1 MIIVVDPVFNPNK
14 QSSISASTKLGPGVT
29 VAKFLGAYGDR
40 TAFNHVG
47 SNDDRKQIARQL
59 YLQAEMMRVIQGN
72 IELFNDVRLIVSEGI
87 YREGPTETLAGD
99 TSKKNKGELVYYQV
113 IDKNGKLDFEKSFD
127 IAEYWKD
134 YTNFDE
140 LRLDYDTYNP
150 DGSLTVSIG
159 VLMPTV
165 DEGFNVN
172 FKNDVKTFFNNSLQ
186 SADELVAVSYTHLTL
201 PTILRV

>member
-29 VAKFLGAYGDR
+29 IAKFLGAYGDR

-186 SADELVAVSYTHLTL
+186 SADELVE
-201 PTILRV
+201 IKED

>member
-14 QSSISASTKLGPGVT
+14 LSSISASTKLGPGVT
-29 VAKFLGAYGDR
+29 IAKFLGAYGDR

-113 IDKNGKLDFEKSFD
+113 IDKNGTIDFEKSFD

-186 SADELVAVSYTHLTL
+186 SADELVE
-201 PTILRV
+201 IKED

>member
-29 VAKFLGAYGDR
+29 IAKFLGAYGDR

-87 YREGPTETLAGD
+87 YREGPTETLTGD

-186 SADELVAVSYTHLTL
+186 SADELVE
-201 PTILRV
+201 IKED

>member
-87 YREGPTETLAGD
+87 YREGPTETLTGD

-186 SADELVAVSYTHLTL
+186 SADELVE
-201 PTILRV
+201 IKED

>member
-1 MIIVVDPVFNPNK
+1 M
-14 QSSISASTKLGPGVT
+14 
-29 VAKFLGAYGDR
+29 
-40 TAFNHVG
+40 
-47 SNDDRKQIARQL
+47 
-59 YLQAEMMRVIQGN
+59 
-72 IELFNDVRLIVSEGI
+72 
-87 YREGPTETLAGD
+87 
-99 TSKKNKGELVYYQV
+99 YYQV
-113 IDKNGKLDFEKSFD
+113 IDKNGTIDFEKSFD

-186 SADELVAVSYTHLTL
+186 SADELVE
-201 PTILRV
+201 IKED

>member
-29 VAKFLGAYGDR
+29 IAKFLGAYGDR

-47 SNDDRKQIARQL
+47 SNDDRKQIARHL

-113 IDKNGKLDFEKSFD
+113 IDKNGTIDFEKSFD

-186 SADELVAVSYTHLTL
+186 SADELVE
-201 PTILRV
+201 IKED

>member
-29 VAKFLGAYGDR
+29 IAKFLGAYGDR

-113 IDKNGKLDFEKSFD
+113 INKNGIIDFEKTFD

-186 SADELVAVSYTHLTL
+186 SADELVE
-201 PTILRV
+201 IKED

>member
-113 IDKNGKLDFEKSFD
+113 IDKNGTIDFEKSFD

-134 YTNFDE
+134 YTNYDE

-186 SADELVAVSYTHLTL
+186 SADELVE
-201 PTILRV
+201 IKED

>member
-29 VAKFLGAYGDR
+29 IAKFLGAYGDR

-113 IDKNGKLDFEKSFD
+113 IDKNGTIDFEKSFD

-150 DGSLTVSIG
+150 DGTLTASIG
-159 VLMPTV
+159 VLMPVV
-165 DEGFNVN
+165 DQTFEVN

-186 SADELVAVSYTHLTL
+186 SRDELVEIKQEFLT
-201 PTILRV
+201 

>member
-87 YREGPTETLAGD
+87 YREGPTETLTGD

-113 IDKNGKLDFEKSFD
+113 IDKNGTIDFEKSFD

-186 SADELVAVSYTHLTL
+186 SADELVE
-201 PTILRV
+201 IKED

>member
-1 MIIVVDPVFNPNK
+1 M
-14 QSSISASTKLGPGVT
+14 
-29 VAKFLGAYGDR
+29 
-40 TAFNHVG
+40 
-47 SNDDRKQIARQL
+47 
-59 YLQAEMMRVIQGN
+59 
-72 IELFNDVRLIVSEGI
+72 
-87 YREGPTETLAGD
+87 
-99 TSKKNKGELVYYQV
+99 YYQV
-113 IDKNGKLDFEKSFD
+113 INKNGTIDFEKSFD

-186 SADELVAVSYTHLTL
+186 SADELVE
-201 PTILRV
+201 IKED

>member
-29 VAKFLGAYGDR
+29 IAKFLGAYGDR

-113 IDKNGKLDFEKSFD
+113 IDKNGTIDFEKSFD

-140 LRLDYDTYNP
+140 LRLDYDTYNQ

-186 SADELVAVSYTHLTL
+186 SADELVE
-201 PTILRV
+201 IKED

>member
-29 VAKFLGAYGDR
+29 IAKFLGAYGDR

-99 TSKKNKGELVYYQV
+99 TSKKNKGELVY
-113 IDKNGKLDFEKSFD
+113 
-127 IAEYWKD
+127 
-134 YTNFDE
+134 
-140 LRLDYDTYNP
+140 
-150 DGSLTVSIG
+150 
-159 VLMPTV
+159 
-165 DEGFNVN
+165 
-172 FKNDVKTFFNNSLQ
+172 FK
-186 SADELVAVSYTHLTL
+186 
-201 PTILRV
+201 

>member
-29 VAKFLGAYGDR
+29 IAKFLGAYGDR

-113 IDKNGKLDFEKSFD
+113 TNKNGIIDFEKTFD

-134 YTNFDE
+134 YTNFNE

-150 DGSLTVSIG
+150 DGSLTASIG
-159 VLMPTV
+159 IEMPTV
-165 DEGFNVN
+165 SETFNVN

-186 SADELVAVSYTHLTL
+186 SADELVE
-201 PTILRV
+201 IKEN

>member
-1 MIIVVDPVFNPNK
+1 M
-14 QSSISASTKLGPGVT
+14 
-29 VAKFLGAYGDR
+29 
-40 TAFNHVG
+40 
-47 SNDDRKQIARQL
+47 
-59 YLQAEMMRVIQGN
+59 
-72 IELFNDVRLIVSEGI
+72 
-87 YREGPTETLAGD
+87 
-99 TSKKNKGELVYYQV
+99 

-186 SADELVAVSYTHLTL
+186 SADELVE
-201 PTILRV
+201 IKED

>member
-186 SADELVAVSYTHLTL
+186 SADELVE
-201 PTILRV
+201 IKED

>member
-29 VAKFLGAYGDR
+29 IAKFLGAYGDR

-113 IDKNGKLDFEKSFD
+113 IDKNGKLDFEKLFD

-186 SADELVAVSYTHLTL
+186 SADELVE
-201 PTILRV
+201 IKED

>member
-29 VAKFLGAYGDR
+29 IAKFLGAYGDR

-113 IDKNGKLDFEKSFD
+113 INKNGTIDYEKTFD

-134 YTNFDE
+134 YTNFNE

-150 DGSLTVSIG
+150 DGSLTASIG
-159 VLMPTV
+159 IEMPTV
-165 DEGFNVN
+165 SETFNVN

-186 SADELVAVSYTHLTL
+186 SADELVE
-201 PTILRV
+201 IKEN

>member
-1 MIIVVDPVFNPNK
+1 MIIVVDPVFNPYK

-29 VAKFLGAYGDR
+29 IAKFLGAYGDR

-87 YREGPTETLAGD
+87 YREGPTETLEGD

-113 IDKNGKLDFEKSFD
+113 IDKNGTIDFEKSFD

-186 SADELVAVSYTHLTL
+186 SADELVE
-201 PTILRV
+201 IKED

>member
-40 TAFNHVG
+40 TAFNHIG

-87 YREGPTETLAGD
+87 YREGPTETLTGD

-186 SADELVAVSYTHLTL
+186 SADELVE
-201 PTILRV
+201 IKED

>member
-14 QSSISASTKLGPGVT
+14 SGNVSSATKLGPGVT

-87 YREGPTETLAGD
+87 YREGPTETLTGD

-113 IDKNGKLDFEKSFD
+113 IDKNGTIDFEKSFD

-186 SADELVAVSYTHLTL
+186 SADELVE
-201 PTILRV
+201 IKED

>member
-29 VAKFLGAYGDR
+29 IAKFLGAYGDR

-113 IDKNGKLDFEKSFD
+113 IDKNGTIDFEKSFD

-186 SADELVAVSYTHLTL
+186 SADELVE
-201 PTILRV
+201 IKQD

>member
-29 VAKFLGAYGDR
+29 IAKFLGAYGDR

-59 YLQAEMMRVIQGN
+59 YLQAERMRVIQGN

-150 DGSLTVSIG
+150 DGTLTASIG

-165 DEGFNVN
+165 DQTFEVN

-186 SADELVAVSYTHLTL
+186 SRDELVEIKQEFLT
-201 PTILRV
+201 

>member
-29 VAKFLGAYGDR
+29 IAKFLGAYGDR

-113 IDKNGKLDFEKSFD
+113 IDKNGTIDFEKSFD

-150 DGSLTVSIG
+150 DGTLTASIG

-186 SADELVAVSYTHLTL
+186 SADELVE
-201 PTILRV
+201 IKED

>member
-14 QSSISASTKLGPGVT
+14 TGNVSSATKLGPGVT

-40 TAFNHVG
+40 TAFNHIG

-59 YLQAEMMRVIQGN
+59 YLQAEMVRVIQGN

-113 IDKNGKLDFEKSFD
+113 IDKNGTIDFEKSFD

-186 SADELVAVSYTHLTL
+186 SADELVE
-201 PTILRV
+201 IKED

>member
-1 MIIVVDPVFNPNK
+1 MV
-14 QSSISASTKLGPGVT
+14 
-29 VAKFLGAYGDR
+29 
-40 TAFNHVG
+40 
-47 SNDDRKQIARQL
+47 
-59 YLQAEMMRVIQGN
+59 RVIQGN

-113 IDKNGKLDFEKSFD
+113 IDKNGTIDFEKSFD

-186 SADELVAVSYTHLTL
+186 SADELVEIKEV
-201 PTILRV
+201 

>member
-14 QSSISASTKLGPGVT
+14 TGNVSSATKLGPGVT
-29 VAKFLGAYGDR
+29 IAKFLGAYGDR
-40 TAFNHVG
+40 TAFNHIG
-47 SNDDRKQIARQL
+47 SNDDRQQIARQL

-186 SADELVAVSYTHLTL
+186 SADELVE
-201 PTILRV
+201 IKED

>member
-29 VAKFLGAYGDR
+29 IAKFLGAYGDR

-113 IDKNGKLDFEKSFD
+113 INKNGTIDFEKSFD

-186 SADELVAVSYTHLTL
+186 SADELVE
-201 PTILRV
+201 IKED

>member
-29 VAKFLGAYGDR
+29 IAKFLGAYGDR

-87 YREGPTETLAGD
+87 YREGPKETLAGD

-186 SADELVAVSYTHLTL
+186 SADELVE
-201 PTILRV
+201 IKED

>member
-14 QSSISASTKLGPGVT
+14 TGNVSSATKLGPGVT
-29 VAKFLGAYGDR
+29 IAKFLGAYGDR

-113 IDKNGKLDFEKSFD
+113 INKNGTIDFEKSFD

-186 SADELVAVSYTHLTL
+186 SADELVE
-201 PTILRV
+201 IKED